1 MFDVNNGAA
10 NFTDNYFYYDI
21 QASDLVSAIANS
33 QTQLGATTI
42 SAQRQSLR
50 GGLDIA
56 SLRGVGGSGENRIA
70 LPIDTPPDAVDFGSG
85 GSQTSTGA
93 AQWTEVIFPLR
104 ALTRVGNDQSRT
116 LANMQAI
123 RVQVITLA
131 AITLKLSSF
140 WFGGGELPDVGAV
153 GAPYLYRAR
162 PRSSVTGAIGNP
174 SPATRYGISPHRQQA
189 VITLPSAA
197 YDSQIDMWDIFRYGG
212 SVTSWRYT
220 GSVASSSAVFVDN
233 LFDDAVQA
241 GDALDFDNFE
251 PWPSIDLPQ
260 SLTATV
266 IAGTLMQVTIPTPTN
281 ALRWIPGT
289 RVLVNNSQAFTLSAR
304 PTLISGTS
312 YLLQFVENCGNGTN
326 VPISIIEPVLGRQ
339 PLPYMWGPDS
349 TGTVFACGDPLRL
362 GNLYFCKNNNPDS
375 APDSYNQEI
384 SSPSEPL
391 LGGEV
396 IDGLSYVS
404 SPERWWALYPNAT
417 NPAQRYSIIQQPIP
431 RGLAAPYGHCTDGQ
445 SLFFWAKDGIWSS
458 SKGSLTDEDLY
469 NIFPHE
475 GVAGRVYT
483 YGAFTIQPPDYSRA
497 GTFRLTYCNYYLFA
511 VYQDS
516 TGTYRRLILD
526 TRRNAWCVDT
536 TPDIAVSVYYHPEQ
550 QSGTLLTPGTSYPLL
565 VLGRTDGSVHK
576 ETDGTNDGNIP
587 IACAIAP
594 MEWNGGDVRAG
605 MQWGDMIL
613 DCFPV
618 AQGSA
623 LTATPVVLGVQAAVP
638 SVFAPNI
645 NRIQEIVSLGGELT
659 TNYLGL
665 LCQWTDDFTKQATAT
680 RLEIWEPSLIP
691 KPEIITDRSTDWY
704 EVAGGSAAFVQGF
717 RMKADTSNVLKNVV
731 VRDAD
736 SLSLHSFSP
745 AVQHNG
751 EQKKAYSF
759 NTPFIAHMC
768 RLESTDTVPW
778 RHWEGEL
785 EWIAQPTPELAET
798 WTCQPTA
805 HGLTGYMHVARIMAA
820 WASTAPVALTIT
832 AFDGQSPAV
841 ITLPSTGGAYQKQLF
856 ILTANKGVLYT
867 YSASSASPCQIFW
880 EDFEIHVGSW
890 RRQDG
895 YMIFKNIGGNVG
907 NQARI

>member
-1 MFDVNNGAA
+1 
-10 NFTDNYFYYDI
+10 
-21 QASDLVSAIANS
+21 
-33 QTQLGATTI
+33 
-42 SAQRQSLR
+42 
-50 GGLDIA
+50 
-56 SLRGVGGSGENRIA
+56 
-70 LPIDTPPDAVDFGSG
+70 
-85 GSQTSTGA
+85 
-93 AQWTEVIFPLR
+93 
-104 ALTRVGNDQSRT
+104 
-116 LANMQAI
+116 
-123 RVQVITLA
+123 
-131 AITLKLSSF
+131 
-140 WFGGGELPDVGAV
+140 
-153 GAPYLYRAR
+153 
-162 PRSSVTGAIGNP
+162 
-174 SPATRYGISPHRQQA
+174 
-189 VITLPSAA
+189 
-197 YDSQIDMWDIFRYGG
+197 
-212 SVTSWRYT
+212 
-220 GSVASSSAVFVDN
+220 
-233 LFDDAVQA
+233 
-241 GDALDFDNFE
+241 
-251 PWPSIDLPQ
+251 
-260 SLTATV
+260 
-266 IAGTLMQVTIPTPTN
+266 
-281 ALRWIPGT
+281 
-289 RVLVNNSQAFTLSAR
+289 
-304 PTLISGTS
+304 
-312 YLLQFVENCGNGTN
+312 
-326 VPISIIEPVLGRQ
+326 
-339 PLPYMWGPDS
+339 
-349 TGTVFACGDPLRL
+349 
-362 GNLYFCKNNNPDS
+362 
-375 APDSYNQEI
+375 
-384 SSPSEPL
+384 
-391 LGGEV
+391 
-396 IDGLSYVS
+396 
-404 SPERWWALYPNAT
+404 
-417 NPAQRYSIIQQPIP
+417 
-431 RGLAAPYGHCTDGQ
+431 
-445 SLFFWAKDGIWSS
+445 
-458 SKGSLTDEDLY
+458 
-469 NIFPHE
+469 
-475 GVAGRVYT
+475 
-483 YGAFTIQPPDYSRA
+483 
-497 GTFRLTYCNYYLFA
+497 
-511 VYQDS
+511 
-516 TGTYRRLILD
+516 
-526 TRRNAWCVDT
+526 
-536 TPDIAVSVYYHPEQ
+536 
-550 QSGTLLTPGTSYPLL
+550 
-565 VLGRTDGSVHK
+565 
-576 ETDGTNDGNIP
+576 
-587 IACAIAP
+587 
-594 MEWNGGDVRAG
+594 